1 MILESIF
8 AGFGGQG
15 VMLMGQ
21 LLAYSGMYEG
31 KNVTYFPS
39 YGPEMRGGTANCSV
53 IVSDEPVGSPVISDL
68 GILVAMN
75 RPSLE
80 KFEAALKPGGIL
92 FYNSSLIAVKP
103 KRTDIKAHAISA
115 NEIAIELGNIRVA
128 NMVIMGAILKAT
140 GVVSL
145 DTVMKVLTEKVL
157 TGKKKDLVGV
167 NRAALEKGMELI
179 S

>member
-53 IVSDEPVGSPVISDL
+53 IVSDEPVGSPVISEL
-68 GILVAMN
+68 GLLVAMN
-75 RPSLE
+75 RPSME
-80 KFEAALKPGGIL
+80 RFEDMIKPDGML
-92 FYNSSLIAVKP
+92 FYNSSLIDIQP
-103 KRTDIKAHAISA
+103 KRTDIKG
-115 NEIAIELGNIRVA
+115 IAIPANKIANDLGNTRVA
-128 NMVIMGAILKAT
+128 NMVVMGAILKAT
-140 GVVSL
+140 GVV
-145 DTVMKVLTEKVL
+145 DIETVMKVLTEKVL
-157 TGKKKDLVGV
+157 TGKKKNLVGI
-167 NRAALEKGMELI
+167 NRSALEKGMEI
-179 S
+179 FR